1 MRLSLFLPENI
12 ISKAQTFPKAS
23 SKFSVKGSQARRL
36 LFVTTEPQDTE
47 SCTQRDREKKE
58 RCGVVR

>member
-12 ISKAQTFPKAS
+12 ISKAQTFPKDS

-36 LFVTTEPQDTE
+36 LFVTTKLQDTK
-47 SCTQRDREKKE
+47 SCTQTERDREKKE
-58 RCGVVR
+58 RSG

>member
-12 ISKAQTFPKAS
+12 ISKSQTFPKAS

-36 LFVTTEPQDTE
+36 LFVTTKPQDTK
-47 SCTQRDREKKE
+47 SCTQTERDREKKE
-58 RCGVVR
+58 RCG